1 MAAFQERDKIGD
13 QAKSRIVLECNI
25 GFDAFL
31 SIFLELDEYTMRL
44 FGGLTVPTGEAQV
57 ARTHEYNI
65 NMLL

>member
-1 MAAFQERDKIGD
+1 MAAFQERDEIGN
-13 QAKSRIVLECNI
+13 QAKSGIVLKCNI

-44 FGGLTVPTGEAQV
+44 FGGLTVSTSEAQV

>member
-1 MAAFQERDKIGD
+1 MAAFQERDQIGD

-44 FGGLTVPTGEAQV
+44 FGGFTMPTGEAQV
-57 ARTHEYNI
+57 ARTHKYNI